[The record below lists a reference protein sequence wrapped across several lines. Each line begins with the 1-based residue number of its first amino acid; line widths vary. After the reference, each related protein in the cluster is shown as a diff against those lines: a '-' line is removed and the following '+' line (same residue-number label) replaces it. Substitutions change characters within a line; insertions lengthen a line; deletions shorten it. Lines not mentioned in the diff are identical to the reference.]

1 MDKHLQNVCNLKVR
15 TVSYMIHLKEAKSYK
30 GVMELDEYCR
40 SVLAAPQPSTSA
52 PAQHESEKQV
62 ATDCDG
68 DSSSSEAT
76 KMCPPSDGSESES
89 DPAPSS
95 SGSADYE
102 PPVTTNIK
110 YFSATS
116 AKAP

>member
-1 MDKHLQNVCNLKVR
+1 MYKHLQNVYKLKVR

-30 GVMELDEYCR
+30 GVMELDEHCR
-40 SVLAAPQPSTSA
+40 IVLAAPQPSTSA
-52 PAQHESEKQV
+52 PAQQESEKQV
-62 ATDCDG
+62 ATHCDS

-76 KMCPPSDGSESES
+76 KMCPASDSESES